1 MAETSKLLSEFQQAT
16 DLDLCLYS
24 VKEEKIIESY
34 TRPLAVLPKKHLLR
48 DLAKEQDSQVQL
60 KQEKYLSLLAAF
72 PWKENLVV
80 AWSTSYSLKGKGNY
94 DRQVPLLSV
103 ERFRHLLFCLYWLL
117 YQKEPVF
124 RENIGQIATGDNLG
138 LAMSDKRPS
147 LAGYLAE
154 EKIMA
159 DVRQGDLEKYNQD
172 FRDFV
177 QVGNFGRFNPT
188 SLRSKKNIAIAAT
201 TLYTRAAIGGGLSI
215 PEAYQVSDEIIKGI
229 ESDVQISNLY
239 EYTRA
244 IGEIFINRLCQQKRQ
259 AVSPLVYRA
268 QQYVNE
274 HLNPPPDLAEIAGQL
289 HVSQSYLQHIFK
301 EETGQGVKNY
311 IDQQRL
317 LKAKQLLRFS
327 SDSVT
332 DLAQQLGYSSPSQ
345 FSQFFK
351 RLTGQSPQ
359 QFRKQADQK
368 ENTGR

>member
-1 MAETSKLLSEFQQAT
+1 MLETTKLLSEFQQAT

-34 TRPLAVLPKKHLLR
+34 TRPLAVLPKKQLLR
-48 DLAKEQDSQVQL
+48 NLAKEQGKEVQL

-72 PWKENLVV
+72 PYEQELIV

-103 ERFRHLLFCLYWLL
+103 ERFRHLVFCLYWML
-117 YQKEPVF
+117 YQREPVF
-124 RENIGQIATGDNLG
+124 NENIGQIATGDNLG
-138 LAMSDKRPS
+138 MNLQDNQPTLEGR
-147 LAGYLAE
+147 LAE
-154 EKIMA
+154 EKIMT
-159 DVRQGDLEKYNQD
+159 DVRRGDLDRYNHD
-172 FRDFV
+172 FRHFV
-177 QVGNFGRFNPT
+177 QVGNFGRFNPS
-188 SLRSKKNIAIAAT
+188 SLRSKKDLAISAT
-201 TLYTRAAIGGGLSI
+201 TLYTRAAIEGGLSI
-215 PEAYQVSDEIIKGI
+215 QEAYQLSDEIIKGI

-268 QQYVNE
+268 QQYISEN
-274 HLNPPPDLAEIAGQL
+274 LNPPPDLAEIAGQL
-289 HVSQSYLQHIFK
+289 HVSQSYLQHVFK
-301 EETGQGVKNY
+301 EETGQGIKNY

-327 SDSVT
+327 DESVT
-332 DLAQQLGYSSPSQ
+332 ALAQQLGYSSPSQ

-351 RLTGQSPQ
+351 RLTGKSPQ
-359 QFRKQADQK
+359 QFRKQVYEKETADW
-368 ENTGR
+368 